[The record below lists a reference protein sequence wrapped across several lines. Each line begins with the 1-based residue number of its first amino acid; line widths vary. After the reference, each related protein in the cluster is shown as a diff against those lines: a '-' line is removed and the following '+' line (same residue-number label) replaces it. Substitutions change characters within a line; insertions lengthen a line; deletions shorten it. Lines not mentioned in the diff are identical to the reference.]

1 MMHAWRNG
9 FRNGPNTKQF
19 YVTGSPQIA
28 RPKPDTGLAIDPTA
42 IDREVRQMLASFTK
56 DQWVVGAVIF
66 DDSFADF
73 QSLKAAIVKAGYE
86 YSLYPLRL
94 GESINDS
101 GGSSAEAQ

>member
-28 RPKPDTGLAIDPTA
+28 RPKPDTGLAIDPTT

-56 DQWVVGAVIF
+56 DQW
-66 DDSFADF
+66 
-73 QSLKAAIVKAGYE
+73 IVKAGYE